1 MGHNVGWNLSRKSH
15 SLSAES
21 RLKMPHKAKEDLTM
35 KTTDRRQFLALSGA
49 LLLTPLFALNADA
62 QTVSGLFDGIE
73 LPDDVMGDVNAKVT
87 IVEYASMTCPHCK
100 SFHEQ
105 VLPTIKEKYIDT
117 GKVKYILRPFP
128 FDGDRRGEA
137 AFMLAK
143 CAPNNAYYPMID
155 ALFATQSTW
164 AGKGNP
170 VPELLRLS
178 KLSGMTEADFK
189 ACLGN
194 QDLLTKIVNG
204 RNKAVKEFG
213 VRATPTVFVNS
224 EKLGD
229 STVDSLTKAIEAAL

>member
-1 MGHNVGWNLSRKSH
+1 MTL
-15 SLSAES
+15 
-21 RLKMPHKAKEDLTM
+21 P
-35 KTTDRRQFLALSGA
+35 DRRQFLALSSA
-49 LLLTPLFALNADA
+49 LALSPFVGSQAWS
-62 QTVSGLFDGIE
+62 QSVSGLFDN
-73 LPDDVMGDVNAKVT
+73 LPVEDNVMGEANAKVT

-100 SFHEQ
+100 SFHEKI
-105 VLPTIKEKYIDT
+105 LPTIKEKYIST
-117 GKVKYILRPFP
+117 GKAKYILRPFP

-143 CAPNNAYYPMID
+143 CAPNDAYYPMID

-194 QDLLTKIVNG
+194 QELLTKIIQG
-204 RNKAVKEFG
+204 RNKAVKDFG
-213 VRATPTVFVNS
+213 VRATPTVFVNG

-229 STVDSLTKAIEAAL
+229 STIDSLSKAIEAAL